1 MKKKSGRKAEQA
13 ENKKI
18 AVIEEIADDIYSIKF
33 ILQSIG
39 YNVESFSS
47 QDSYQDA
54 LVEFAPQLV
63 IIDMMISELHDRLV
77 SGVGYG
83 RYWSQTGCGL
93 PSASGSMRCNYLR
106 HIPSSGRSVPLGGP
120 GSSTCPPDIGPQSGQ
135 TKSET

>member
-1 MKKKSGRKAEQA
+1 MKIKSGRKAVHA

-63 IIDMMISELHDRLV
+63 IIDMMISDGQAFRVMEEMGKSRFKKVPILAITAEAMVGEEQDVYQAGGQDVLSKPYEV
-77 SGVGYG
+77 SD
-83 RYWSQTGCGL
+83 
-93 PSASGSMRCNYLR
+93 LR
-106 HIPSSGRSVPLGGP
+106 KKI
-120 GSSTCPPDIGPQSGQ
+120 
-135 TKSET
+135 KKWMK

>member
-1 MKKKSGRKAEQA
+1 MKMKSGRKAVYA

-33 ILQSIG
+33 ILRSIG

-63 IIDMMISELHDRLV
+63 IIDMMISDGQAFRVMEEIGKSRFKKVPILAITAEAMEGDEQDVYQAGGQDVLSKPYEVSELRKKIKK
-77 SGVGYG
+77 
-83 RYWSQTGCGL
+83 W
-93 PSASGSMRCNYLR
+93 M
-106 HIPSSGRSVPLGGP
+106 
-120 GSSTCPPDIGPQSGQ
+120 
-135 TKSET
+135 K